1 MNATLN
7 RLRLDLILM
16 MIGHLRRR
24 LRNVTLPMF
33 MVDVDEQD
41 LTAYR
46 LAVIGETVN
55 KLPPE
60 LRVRYA
66 DVPWAAMYTMRNIIS
81 HDYPGIDMTRVYL
94 TATGA
99 LGTLERACTAELNAI
114 D

>member
-1 MNATLN
+1 MIATLD

-24 LRNVTLPMF
+24 LRNVTLSAF
-33 MVDVDEQD
+33 MADVDEQD

-46 LAVIGETVN
+46 LAVIGETAN
-55 KLPPE
+55 KLPPGMKA
-60 LRVRYA
+60 RHA
-66 DVPWAAMYTMRNIIS
+66 DVAWAAMYTLRNIIS

-99 LGTLERACTAELNAI
+99 LDALERACNAELKAAS
-114 D
+114 